1 MMNRVD
7 QLVQFLVA
15 DKVMDDDVAKADEKE
30 NRQGI
35 E

>member
-7 QLVQFLVA
+7 QLVQFFVA
-15 DKVMDDDVAKADEKE
+15 DEIMDDDIAQAEEKD